1 MKRRQLYGTRLTAML
16 LALTLLRGLLA
27 GCGGQV
33 QQQPPPA
40 QTEPQDSSAQPEQ
53 PEQQEPETVTV
64 TDIAGRTVTLPS
76 PVGSIATFGPI
87 GVINAFV
94 ELMGCGSLICN
105 DMTANFTNSD
115 K

>member
-40 QTEPQDSSAQPEQ
+40 QTEQQDSSAQPEQ

-64 TDIAGRTVTLPS
+64 TDIAGRTVS
-76 PVGSIATFGPI
+76 SATI
-87 GVINAFV
+87 
-94 ELMGCGSLICN
+94 
-105 DMTANFTNSD
+105 
-115 K
+115 